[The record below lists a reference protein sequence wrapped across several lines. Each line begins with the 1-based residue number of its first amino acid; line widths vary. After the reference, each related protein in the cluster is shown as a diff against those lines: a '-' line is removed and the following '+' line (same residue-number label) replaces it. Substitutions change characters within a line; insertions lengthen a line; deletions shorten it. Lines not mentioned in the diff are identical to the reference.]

1 MNYEMFRKCLVN
13 VYSTAY
19 GGTIL
24 VLPSVYH
31 GNGPFINDFPIQD
44 GDFTR
49 GYIPVIGGF
58 FHEIP
63 MKYREYLFGSV
74 LPHLPTMS
82 FCFWHPLSG
91 LCQSEP
97 PRAVHVSPRITG
109 AKSKNCNPRPLQNDC
124 LYVAR
129 PLIEM
134 TSRDWIRM
142 CCWLFPWNLRQKQNL
157 RKQSDRSEIHIRD
170 QWNCRWFPHWHTPLT
185 SDFYRAQ
192 VLHPLISR
200 ILQHLQEGD
209 HQSPWLVTT
218 SKMLQLWMIWG
229 YPPFHKTTTHIYIY
243 IL

>member
-1 MNYEMFRKCLVN
+1 MACVTGTWTTKCFANAWWMSIQQLMVELYWCYPQFTMEMAL
-13 VYSTAY
+13 
-19 GGTIL
+19 
-24 VLPSVYH
+24 
-31 GNGPFINDFPIQD
+31 INDFPIQD

-82 FCFWHPLSG
+82 FCFWHPMSG

-157 RKQSDRSEIHIRD
+157 LTNSPIEVKFIQGISRD

-185 SDFYRAQ
+185 SDFWPRFCIRWFQGYSSTFRRG
-192 VLHPLISR
+192 ITS
-200 ILQHLQEGD
+200 
-209 HQSPWLVTT
+209 HQSV
-218 SKMLQLWMIWG
+218 G
-229 YPPFHKTTTHIYIY
+229 HE
-243 IL
+243 